1 MQSSNIVQ
9 PQQKNTIMQLLEK
22 YKLDGRNNKMSLTAG
37 IYMDET
43 GESPILDTVK
53 VAERFLVENQTCK
66 AAFNMT
72 GDVDFHRAVKKVVF
86 PYFTEVEK
94 KEICV
99 IQTLGASGAINLI
112 GQLVNQYAPLSRIW
126 VSNPTWENHEPLLGH
141 HLGGICH
148 YKYVAENNK
157 ASVSKIMEDLQYS
170 KPGDYVLFHA
180 SCHNPTG
187 IDPDLYQWTELA
199 KFCKDMRLIPIF
211 DFAYQG
217 FAYDLEKD
225 TEVFGIFKQN
235 VDDFIVCN
243 SFSKNMGLYD
253 ERVGALSF
261 IFTDQEKTNSWLQT
275 TKRLIRSSYSIPP
288 IHGGAVASHIINND
302 LLFKQWGEEVSG
314 MRKDLERRRSDFF
327 SALDC
332 VGMKED
338 ILDFD
343 KQNGMFVCLKLTEE
357 EIGTLREKYGI
368 YMLDSGRIS
377 IASLNSKKIP
387 MLCEAIKKLRV

>member
-1 MQSSNIVQ
+1 M
-9 PQQKNTIMQLLEK
+9 
-22 YKLDGRNNKMSLTAG
+22 
-37 IYMDET
+37 
-43 GESPILDTVK
+43 
-53 VAERFLVENQTCK
+53 
-66 AAFNMT
+66 
-72 GDVDFHRAVKKVVF
+72 
-86 PYFTEVEK
+86 
-94 KEICV
+94 
-99 IQTLGASGAINLI
+99 
-112 GQLVNQYAPLSRIW
+112 
-126 VSNPTWENHEPLLGH
+126 
-141 HLGGICH
+141 
-148 YKYVAENNK
+148 
-157 ASVSKIMEDLQYS
+157 
-170 KPGDYVLFHA
+170 
-180 SCHNPTG
+180 
-187 IDPDLYQWTELA
+187 
-199 KFCKDMRLIPIF
+199 
-211 DFAYQG
+211 
-217 FAYDLEKD
+217 
-225 TEVFGIFKQN
+225 
-235 VDDFIVCN
+235 CN

-327 SALDC
+327 STLDC

-387 MLCEAIKKLRV
+387 LLCEAIKKLRV